1 MVSTQITIINKL
13 GLHARASAK
22 FATIASNFSST
33 IKLKN
38 HSEQVDGKSIMNI
51 MMLAA
56 SQGTTLELLIKG
68 KDQEEATK
76 ALTQLVNNRFE
87 EEE

>member
-38 HSEQVDGKSIMNI
+38 RSEQVDGKSIMNI

-56 SQGTTLELLIKG
+56 SQGTTLELLING

>member
-22 FATIASNFSST
+22 FSSIASNFSST
-33 IKLKN
+33 IELKN

>member
-1 MVSTQITIINKL
+1 
-13 GLHARASAK
+13 
-22 FATIASNFSST
+22 
-33 IKLKN
+33 
-38 HSEQVDGKSIMNI
+38 
-51 MMLAA
+51 MLAA

>member
-38 HSEQVDGKSIMNI
+38 RSEQVDGKSIMNI

>member
-33 IKLKN
+33 IELKN
-38 HSEQVDGKSIMNI
+38 RSEQVDGKSIMNI